1 MATTES
7 LKAKSSASGI
17 SDDSVWI
24 LGTNMTRFARY
35 PDKDVVDLAAEASIA
50 ALEDGNVT
58 IHDMDVLAAGSLF
71 NAGTGIG
78 QRVQKQIGQ
87 TGIPVFNVANACAT
101 GATAVRTVYLSIKAG
116 EADLGLAVGVEQMG
130 KMGLLGGA
138 GTKKEKKVFEPSGRY
153 GAVTGIDGYIGTEGM
168 PGVFAQ
174 AGMEY
179 ANNYDGV
186 GFEQFARVAYKNHLH
201 STLNPLAQYRKEF
214 SMEEIM
220 TSPTMSYPNTLLMC
234 CPTGDGAA
242 AAVLVSGE
250 RLKSMPAEA
259 RKRAVKI
266 SASVLTSDP
275 YTEASQVQP
284 DVNTLTRNAATK
296 AYETAG
302 VGPEDLDL
310 VELHDCFATAE
321 LIHYD
326 NLGLCEPGAAGDFID
341 SGAPFRDGTTPV
353 NVSGGLISKG
363 HPIGATGVANVY
375 EVTTHLRGEAGDRQ
389 IADAKVGLAHVIG
402 LGSACAIHVLEK
414 AAV

>member
-1 MATTES
+1 MATTARPTS
-7 LKAKSSASGI
+7 KSSASGI

-24 LGTNMTRFARY
+24 LGTHMTRFARY

-50 ALEDGNVT
+50 ALEDGGVT

-78 QRVQKQIGQ
+78 QRLQKQIGQ

-116 EADLGLAVGVEQMG
+116 EAGLGLAVGVEQMG

-138 GTKKEKKVFEPSGRY
+138 GAKKEKKVFEPGGRY

-179 ANNYDGV
+179 ANSHDGV

-214 SMEEIM
+214 TMEEIM
-220 TSPTMSYPNTLLMC
+220 ASPTMSYPNTLLMC

-242 AAVLVSGE
+242 AAVLASGE
-250 RLKSMPAEA
+250 RLKSMPAEV
-259 RKRAVKI
+259 RRRAVKI
-266 SASVLTSDP
+266 TASVLTSDP

-284 DVNTLTRNAATK
+284 DVNTLTRNAAAK

-326 NLGLCEPGAAGDFID
+326 NLGLCEPGAAGEFID
-341 SGAPFRDGTTPV
+341 SGAPFRDGATPV

-363 HPIGATGVANVY
+363 HPIGATGVANVF

-389 IADAKVGLAHVIG
+389 IPDAKVGLAHVIG
-402 LGSACAIHVLEK
+402 LGSACAVHVLEK